1 MFAMQ
6 RIRGQLRA
14 SHRSRAPR
22 PAAAGAAAIAG
33 ALPLVLLAAC
43 GAPICPMFPA
53 DNVWNT
59 DISKLPV
66 HPRSAAWLK
75 SMDSA
80 RTFLHP
86 DFGPNPGGFPFGLPF
101 NVVTNAHPLVRIK
114 FADPAESDKG

>member
-66 HPRSAAWLK
+66 IPRSAAWLK
-75 SMDSA
+75 SMNSA

-86 DFGPNPGGFPFGLPF
+86 DFGPNQGARLPDRLKPRRGHL
-101 NVVTNAHPLVRIK
+101 HPRLLHRISNLRR
-114 FADPAESDKG
+114 AS